1 VGGSLRGMDRPL
13 ERTVRTRAGTSSRG
27 LVNIRG
33 VEKRRSEV
41 YEVKKGIVGDL
52 KLQNDLLFG
61 EQRSKAG
68 AWAGGVLSFHPFP
81 NHSCPQQPLCFM
93 SISCGYHLSHTIEY

>member
-1 VGGSLRGMDRPL
+1 M
-13 ERTVRTRAGTSSRG
+13 SRG

-33 VEKRRSEV
+33 VEKRRSKV
-41 YEVKKGIVGDL
+41 YEVKKSILGDL

-68 AWAGGVLSFHPFP
+68 AGGQGE
-81 NHSCPQQPLCFM
+81 C
-93 SISCGYHLSHTIEY
+93 